1 MFATSADPKTVE
13 EMQELLEESI
23 KGVGH
28 GISSFWGAPRT
39 VAGLGGLVVCTYAM
53 YTSRCSV
60 KQPLKVSV
68 ATSNLWTGMAIFSTD
83 HVHTFW

>member
-39 VAGLGGLVVCTYAM
+39 VAGLGGLVVCTYI
-53 YTSRCSV
+53 C
-60 KQPLKVSV
+60 
-68 ATSNLWTGMAIFSTD
+68 
-83 HVHTFW
+83 HVHITLFCEAAFKGECCHV

>member
-28 GISSFWGAPRT
+28 GISSFWGATRT
-39 VAGLGGLVVCTYAM
+39 VAGLGGLVVCTYAT

-60 KQPLKVSV
+60 NQPLNVNV
-68 ATSNLWTGMAIFSTD
+68 ATSNLWTA
-83 HVHTFW
+83 